1 MSGFSALRRGAL
13 AVAGVLAAALVPV
26 LTTPVG
32 PAAAAALPPDSKF
45 QKVTLHTETGNP
57 MAMDVAADGRV
68 FYIDRLGDVK
78 VVKPNGTAVLA
89 THLNVFTANESGG
102 LNIGLDPGF
111 ATNQWIYVY
120 YSPNNAGNVD
130 RLSRFTV
137 SGDTID
143 QSTEKVVLDV
153 PVQRAECCHHGAGL
167 VIDKKNGN
175 LWLSLGDNTN
185 PFASDGYSPLDQRSG
200 RAYWDSERTAGNT
213 NSLSG
218 KVLRIHPETNG
229 SYTIPSGNLFAP
241 GTANTRPEIYTMGE
255 RNPFRMGL
263 DPKTGYPLV
272 ANYGPDAPNA
282 SSTRGPQ
289 NTVEWDVVSKPGNAG
304 WPFCVGPNLAY
315 HQYNF
320 ATGASG
326 AQFDCAGGPTN
337 SSPNNTGLTKLPPAI
352 PAQVYYHYQADPAH
366 FPQLSGGAPM
376 AGPVYRFDPNL
387 ASTRKWPVDFDG
399 RAVFAEWN
407 TSAMYTFQLDGNGTN
422 VTSIDPLLPSVK
434 FNRPM
439 DFKFGPDGALYV
451 IEWGTGYG
459 GGNSDASIDR
469 VDYLGGGSAAPVAKA
484 TADRTSGPAPL
495 TVNFSS
501 AGSADSGGSALR
513 YSWNF
518 GDGTTSTAAN
528 PGHTYAAG
536 NYTAVLTVT
545 NSAGATG
552 TASVTVTAGN
562 TAPTLTFTTPPSGGV
577 FDWGDKVNVAVTV
590 TDPEDGT
597 VDCGQVTVQAYLG
610 HDEHGHPLDQ
620 YPGCTASIQTTLSS
634 GHSENDNIF
643 YVLEASYTDKGGSG
657 GANPITGRTQVIL
670 QPKHKQAEFYT
681 ATGRTADGK
690 GTDTAGVTV
699 EAATDPMGGGSSAA
713 FIQDGDWW
721 SVDPLALNGVTGLE
735 VRASSGGSGGTLE
748 VHRNAP
754 DGALVASVP
763 ITGTGGWQNW
773 QDFTAGLSNPPTGT
787 GTLYF
792 VARNPAGQTG
802 AAYLFNVNWIHYT
815 GAGVGLPGTPPPSG
829 KQIVG
834 TQSGRCVEVPN
845 SSTANGT
852 QVQLRD
858 CGSQAANQQ
867 WTPTSGKQLTVY
879 GNKCL
884 DASGKGTANGT
895 QVIIWDCTGQPN
907 QQWNV
912 NANGTITGVQS
923 GLCVDANAQGT
934 ANGTKIILWSCGTQA
949 ANQQWSLR

>member
-13 AVAGVLAAALVPV
+13 AVAAVLAAASVPV
-26 LTTPVG
+26 FTSSVSPV
-32 PAAAAALPPDSKF
+32 AAAALPPDSKF
-45 QKVTLHTETGNP
+45 QKVTLHTETSNP
-57 MAMDVAADGRV
+57 MALDVAPDGRV

-78 VVKPNGTAVLA
+78 VVKPNGTTVLS

-102 LNIGLDPGF
+102 LNIALDPGF
-111 ATNQWIYVY
+111 ATNQWVYVY
-120 YSPNNAGNVD
+120 WSPNNAGNVD

-137 SGDTID
+137 NGDTID

-175 LWLSLGDNTN
+175 LWLALGDNTN

-200 RAYWDSERTAGNT
+200 RAYWDAQRTAGNT

-218 KVLRIHPETNG
+218 KLLRIHPEANG
-229 SYTIPSGNLFAP
+229 TYTIPSGNLFAP
-241 GTANTRPEIYTMGE
+241 GTAGTRPEIYSMGQ
-255 RNPFRMGL
+255 RNPFRIGL
-263 DPKTGYPLV
+263 DPKTGYPVV
-272 ANYGPDAPNA
+272 ANYGPDAGSDNPN
-282 SSTRGPQ
+282 RGPR
-289 NTVEWDVVSKPGNAG
+289 NTVEWDVVDKPGNAG
-304 WPFCVGPNLAY
+304 WPFCIGPNLAY
-315 HQYNF
+315 NQYNF

-326 AQFDCAGGPTN
+326 AKFDCAGGPAN
-337 SSPNNTGLTKLPPAI
+337 SSPNNTGLTKLPPAV
-352 PAQVYYHYQADPAH
+352 PAQIYYHYQADPAH

-376 AGPVYRFDPNL
+376 AGPVYRFDPGL
-387 ASTRKWPVDFDG
+387 ASARKWPVDFDG

-407 TSAMYTFQLDGNGTN
+407 TSAMFTFQLDSAGTN

-439 DFKFGPDGALYV
+439 DFEFGPDGALYV

-459 GGNSDASIDR
+459 GGNSDAAIVR

-501 AGSADSGGSALR
+501 AGSADPGGSTLR

-528 PGHTYAAG
+528 PSHTYAAG

-545 NSAGATG
+545 NAAGATG
-552 TASVTVTAGN
+552 TASVAVTSGN
-562 TAPTLTFTTPPSGGV
+562 TAPTVTITAPPTGGL
-577 FDWGDKVNVAVTV
+577 FEWGDKVNFAVTV
-590 TDPEDGT
+590 SDPEDGT
-597 VDCGQVTVQAYLG
+597 VDCAQVTVQAYLG
-610 HDEHGHPLDQ
+610 HDAHGHPLDQ
-620 YPGCTASIQTTLSS
+620 YPGCTGQVQTTLSS
-634 GHSENDNIF
+634 GHSENDNLF
-643 YVLEASYTDKGGSG
+643 YVLEASYTDKGGAG
-657 GANPITGRTQVIL
+657 GAGPVTGRAQVIL
-670 QPKHKQAEFYT
+670 QPKMKQAEFFT

-699 EAATDPMGGGSSAA
+699 EAATDPMGGGSSVA
-713 FIQDGDWW
+713 FVQDGDWW
-721 SVDPLALNGVTGLE
+721 SVDPLALDNITGLH

-748 VHRNAP
+748 VRRNAP

-763 ITGTGGWQNW
+763 IAGTGGWQNW
-773 QDFTAGLSNPPTGT
+773 QDFMASLASPPTGT
-787 GTLYF
+787 GKLYF
-792 VARNPAGQTG
+792 VARNPAGQSG
-802 AAYLFNVNWIHYT
+802 AAYLFNVNWVHFT
-815 GAGVGLPGTPPPSG
+815 GSGVGQPGTPPSG

-834 TQSGRCVEVPN
+834 KPSTRCVEVPN
-845 SSTANGT
+845 SSTTNGT

-858 CGSQAANQQ
+858 CTATAANQQ
-867 WTPTSGKQLTVY
+867 WTYTSGKQLTVY

-884 DASGKGTANGT
+884 DASGQGTANGT
-895 QVIIWDCTGQPN
+895 QVIIWDCHNQVN

-923 GLCVDANAQGT
+923 GLCLDANAQGT
-934 ANGTKIILWSCGTQA
+934 ANGTKIILWSCGGQ

>member
-13 AVAGVLAAALVPV
+13 AVAAVVAAALVPV
-26 LTTPVG
+26 LTTPVS

-45 QKVTLHTETGNP
+45 QKVTLHTETSNP
-57 MAMDVAADGRV
+57 MALDVAPDGRV

-78 VVKPNGTAVLA
+78 VVKPNGTTVLS

-102 LNIGLDPGF
+102 LNIAVDQNF
-111 ATNQWIYVY
+111 ATNQWVYVY
-120 YSPNNAGNVD
+120 WSPNGADVD

-137 SGDTID
+137 NGDTID
-143 QSTEKVVLDV
+143 QSTEKQVLNV

-218 KVLRIHPETNG
+218 KVLRIHPESNG
-229 SYTIPSGNLFAP
+229 TYTIPSGNLFAP
-241 GTANTRPEIYTMGE
+241 GTANTRPEIYMMGE

-263 DPKTGYPLV
+263 DPKTGYPMV
-272 ANYGPDAPNA
+272 ANYGPDAGSDNPN
-282 SSTRGPQ
+282 RGPR

-304 WPFCVGPNLAY
+304 WPFCIGPNLAY
-315 HQYNF
+315 NQYNF

-326 AQFDCAGGPTN
+326 AKFDCAGGPTN
-337 SSPNNTGLTKLPPAI
+337 TSPNNTGLQKLPPAI
-352 PAQVYYHYQADPAH
+352 PAQIYYHYDADPSH

-407 TSAMYTFQLDGNGTN
+407 TSTMYTFLLDSGGTN
-422 VTSIDPLLPSVK
+422 VTSIDRLLPSVK

-451 IEWGTGYG
+451 IEWGSGYG
-459 GGNSDASIDR
+459 GGNADASIDR

-484 TADRTSGPAPL
+484 AADHTSGPAPL

-501 AGSADSGGSALR
+501 AGSADPGGSALS

-518 GDGTTSTAAN
+518 GDGSTSTAAN
-528 PGHTYAAG
+528 PSHTYAAG

-552 TASVTVTAGN
+552 TASVTITAGN
-562 TAPTLTFTTPPSGGV
+562 TAPTITFTTPPSGGV
-577 FDWGDKVNVAVTV
+577 FDWGDKVNATVTV

-597 VDCGQVTVQAYLG
+597 VDCAQVTVQAILG

-620 YPGCTASIQTTLSS
+620 YPGCSVQVQTTLSS

-643 YVLEASYTDKGGSG
+643 YVLEASYTDKGGAG
-657 GANPITGRTQVIL
+657 GANPITGRAQVIL

-721 SVDPLALNGVTGLE
+721 SVDPLALNNVTGLE
-735 VRASSGGSGGTLE
+735 VRAASGGSGGTLE

-773 QDFTAGLSNPPTGT
+773 QDFAVTLAGPPAGT

-792 VARNPAGQTG
+792 VARNPAGQSG
-802 AAYLFNVNWIHYT
+802 AAYLFNVNWIHFT
-815 GAGVGLPGTPPPSG
+815 GAGVGTPGTQTPG

-834 TQSGRCVEVPN
+834 TQSSRCVEVPN
-845 SSTANGT
+845 SATANGT
-852 QVQLRD
+852 QVSLRD
-858 CGSQAANQQ
+858 CAQAANQQ
-867 WTPTSGKQLTVY
+867 WTYTSGKQLMVY

-884 DASGKGTANGT
+884 DASGSGTANGT
-895 QVIIWDCTGQPN
+895 QVIIWDCHSQAN

-934 ANGTKIILWSCGTQA
+934 ANGTKIILWSCGNQA

>member
-1 MSGFSALRRGAL
+1 MSGSSALRRGAL
-13 AVAGVLAAALVPV
+13 AVAAVLTAALVPV
-26 LTTPVG
+26 FTTPVG
-32 PAAAAALPPDSKF
+32 TTAAAAALPPDSKF
-45 QKVTLHTETGNP
+45 QKVTLHTETSNP
-57 MAMDVAADGRV
+57 MALDVAPDGRV

-102 LNIGLDPGF
+102 LNIALDPGF
-111 ATNQWIYVY
+111 ATNQWVYVY

-137 SGDTID
+137 SGDTIN

-175 LWLSLGDNTN
+175 LWLALGDNTN

-200 RAYWDSERTAGNT
+200 RANWDSQRTAGNT

-218 KVLRIHPETNG
+218 KLLRIHPEAGGT
-229 SYTIPSGNLFAP
+229 YTIPSGNLFAP
-241 GTANTRPEIYTMGE
+241 GTAGTRPEIYMMGE

-272 ANYGPDAPNA
+272 ANYGPDAGSANPN
-282 SSTRGPQ
+282 RGPQ

-304 WPFCVGPNLAY
+304 WPYCIGPNLPY
-315 HQYNF
+315 NQYNF

-326 AQFDCAGGPTN
+326 AKFDCAGGPTN

-376 AGPVYRFDPNL
+376 AGPVYRFDPGL
-387 ASTRKWPVDFDG
+387 ASARKWPVDFDG

-407 TSAMYTFQLDGNGTN
+407 TSSMFTFQLDSGGTN

-439 DFKFGPDGALYV
+439 DFEFGPDGALYV

-459 GGNSDASIDR
+459 GGNSDAAIVR

-484 TADRTSGPAPL
+484 TADRTSGPDPL

-501 AGSADSGGSALR
+501 AGSADPGGSTLR

-518 GDGTTSTAAN
+518 GDGTTSTEAN
-528 PGHTYAAG
+528 PSHTYAAG

-552 TASVTVTAGN
+552 TASVAVTSGN
-562 TAPTLTFTTPPSGGV
+562 TAPTLTITAPPTGGL
-577 FDWGDKVNVAVTV
+577 FEWGDAVNFAVTV
-590 TDPEDGT
+590 SDPEDGT
-597 VDCGQVTVQAYLG
+597 IDCSQVTVQAYLG

-620 YPGCTASIQTTLSS
+620 YQGCTAQVQTTLSS
-634 GHSENDNIF
+634 GHNENDNLF
-643 YVLEASYTDKGGSG
+643 YVVEASYTDKGGAG
-657 GANPITGRTQVIL
+657 GAGPVTGRAQVIL
-670 QPKHKQAEFYT
+670 QPKMKQAEFFG

-699 EAATDPMGGGSSAA
+699 EATTDPTGGGSSAA
-713 FIQDGDWW
+713 FVQDGDWW
-721 SVDPLALNGVTGLE
+721 SFDPLALDNITGLH
-735 VRASSGGSGGTLE
+735 VRASSGGAGGTLE
-748 VHRNAP
+748 VRRNAP
-754 DGALVASVP
+754 DGALVTSVP

-773 QDFTAGLSNPPTGT
+773 QEFTVSLSNPPAGT
-787 GTLYF
+787 GKLYF
-792 VARNPAGQTG
+792 VARNPAGQSG
-802 AAYLFNVNWIHYT
+802 AAYLFNVNWVHFT
-815 GAGVGLPGTPPPSG
+815 GSGVGQPGTPSSG

-834 TQSGRCVEVPN
+834 KPSGRCVEVPN

-858 CGSQAANQQ
+858 CTGQATNQQ
-867 WTPTSGKQLTVY
+867 WTYTAGKQLMVY

-884 DASGKGTANGT
+884 DGSGQGTANGT
-895 QVIIWDCTGQPN
+895 QVIIWDCHNQVN

-912 NANGTITGVQS
+912 NTNGTITGVQS

-934 ANGTKIILWSCGTQA
+934 ANGTKIILWSCGGQ